1 VFLASQA
8 RRPNPLMPLRL
19 FRSRQFAATNA
30 VTLLLYAALSG
41 ALFLLP
47 VQLQKVSG
55 FSPLAAGTALLPVT
69 AVMLLLSSSMGRLAT
84 RIGPRWPMTVGPLV
98 AGGGLALLVRV
109 GAGASYVADVL
120 PAMLVFALGLSATVA
135 PLTATALSSAP
146 AHQVGI
152 ASAVNNDVARTAGL
166 LAVALLPGIAGIT
179 PGAYA
184 DMHELSTGFHH
195 AVLIAAALCGLAGVL
210 SAALIEA
217 APRAAEASV
226 SEISPTQRHCP
237 VLTPNARS

>member
-1 VFLASQA
+1 
-8 RRPNPLMPLRL
+8 
-19 FRSRQFAATNA
+19 
-30 VTLLLYAALSG
+30 
-41 ALFLLP
+41 
-47 VQLQKVSG
+47 
-55 FSPLAAGTALLPVT
+55 
-69 AVMLLLSSSMGRLAT
+69 
-84 RIGPRWPMTVGPLV
+84 
-98 AGGGLALLVRV
+98 
-109 GAGASYVADVL
+109 
-120 PAMLVFALGLSATVA
+120 MLVFALGLSATVA

-184 DMHELSTGFHH
+184 DMHELSAGFHH
-195 AVLIAAALCGLAGVL
+195 AVLIAAALCGLAGLL